1 MNPWAPE
8 SSSSSSWWLG
18 PSHLPSGSILI
29 HLIPP
34 SQSAVAAGFTYG
46 DFGHQCLPEFNFHEH
61 RCASDKSGCLDSA
74 DISAALTAGGGQSAR
89 SIFLLLLFFWEDMIY
104 DPAASFC
111 ITLQSEPTS
120 LRGCWTSDAL
130 KNVVSKRQ
138 KENKIYEAMG
148 TRNLVTVSQSQIML
162 VIKQDL
168 IHFDSGRIL
177 WRHPVDPS
185 H

>member
-18 PSHLPSGSILI
+18 PSHLRSGSILM
-29 HLIPP
+29 HLVWP
-34 SQSAVAAGFTYG
+34 SRSAVAAGFPYG

-74 DISAALTAGGGQSAR
+74 DISAALTAGGGHSAR
-89 SIFLLLLFFWEDMIY
+89 SIFVLLFFLGGY
-104 DPAASFC
+104 DIWPCCFFC

-120 LRGCWTSDAL
+120 LGGCRTSDAL

-138 KENKIYEAMG
+138 KKTKYMKQWG
-148 TRNLVTVSQSQIML
+148 PNLVTVSQSQIIPLM
-162 VIKQDL
+162 KQDL
-168 IHFDSGRIL
+168 IHFDLGHIL
-177 WRHPVDPS
+177 WRLQLDAS
-185 H
+185 Y